1 MKLLT
6 SFIIAGAVGSAL
18 SGTTALANHRD
29 WPDPRPDGTS
39 RYVIVPPAQGN
50 VVGYVTASPAYYY
63 EPAPRYY
70 YSEPAPRYHYYYEP
84 APAVAYYYDDLS
96 AFPPSNSRD

>member
-1 MKLLT
+1 MKPLKTLI
-6 SFIIAGAVGSAL
+6 FAGVVGYAV
-18 SGTTALANHRD
+18 SGTATLANHRD
-29 WPDPRPDGTS
+29 WPDPRSESAPG
-39 RYVIVPPAQGN
+39 YVVVPPAQGN
-50 VVGYVTASPAYYY
+50 VVGYVTAPPAYYY

-96 AFPPSNSRD
+96 AFPRSNSRD